1 MRLEGPMALSS
12 YPPRATLLTDGVPS
26 PPFGISTHHHRPAWK
41 ASETMSL
48 HHRQLD
54 LVTHLV
60 PRHLLTAA
68 ADDLDVGAAPSPSP
82 SFHPSSFV
90 APFRPGIAVI
100 VGVLTIIFSLTFL
113 LLLYARHCKRSAAS
127 YGAGGS
133 ANGGFP
139 PSASERRHSGVDR
152 AVVESLPVFRFGSLQ
167 GQKEGLECA
176 VCLSRFEPTEA
187 LRLLPK
193 CRHGFHVECVD
204 TWLDAHSTC
213 PLCRVRVDP
222 EDVLLV
228 PRPVPESHGGG
239 GGEKAD
245 TKGGGDGVTTAAPN
259 PFGRRIS
266 GRHSSAGERSS
277 EPLQIVVHRAEPAA
291 TRWRRSADLPGVDA
305 AVAGAPRVR
314 KDKLLPTEAT
324 EDREAFERRHSH
336 RIVVSDVDVRLDRW
350 SDLRPTD
357 LLFLRREMI
366 ITESGRFSA
375 SKAVRAL
382 SSSTAPGDA
391 DAAASRCASEIAGV
405 HRMPSG
411 RANPT
416 GAGGARRAA
425 EEERTLRRWMGF
437 AAMRTAAR
445 SGEAGEREPAGD
457 LNRR

>member
-1 MRLEGPMALSS
+1 
-12 YPPRATLLTDGVPS
+12 
-26 PPFGISTHHHRPAWK
+26 
-41 ASETMSL
+41 MSL

-54 LVTHLV
+54 LVAHLL

-68 ADDLDVGAAPSPSP
+68 ADDLDVGAAPTPSP
-82 SFHPSSFV
+82 SYHPSSFV

-133 ANGGFP
+133 ANGVFL
-139 PSASERRHSGVDR
+139 PSASERRPSGVDR

-228 PRPVPESHGGG
+228 PRPVPEPHRGGE
-239 GGEKAD
+239 EKAD
-245 TKGGGDGVTTAAPN
+245 TKGRVDGATTAAPN

-277 EPLQIVVHRAEPAA
+277 EPLQIVVHRAEPAG

-305 AVAGAPRVR
+305 AAAGVPRVR
-314 KDKLLPTEAT
+314 KDPLLPTTEAT
-324 EDREAFERRHSH
+324 DDREAFERRHSH

-366 ITESGRFSA
+366 VTESGRFSA

-391 DAAASRCASEIAGV
+391 DAAASRCMSEIAGV

-416 GAGGARRAA
+416 GAGGGARRAA

-445 SGEAGEREPAGD
+445 WLGRRERGNLPET
-457 LNRR
+457 